1 MILHLE
7 TSTQMCSVAL
17 SQMGELLALE
27 ESNSEQYLHGEKL
40 TIFIQKALDSG
51 GVLPQQLQAIS
62 ISMGPGSYTGLRIGM
77 ATAKG
82 LSLGLNIPIL
92 GISSLQSLVSLG
104 KKKHTNA
111 TYVAAFEARNT
122 EVFMR
127 IETENELLL
136 EDQPID
142 LADYSFHGH
151 NKVVLLGN
159 AQNKVF
165 DFLGDPKAISE
176 PNLLPSAL
184 GQVDLAWQRM
194 SQGKVDDLYT
204 LTPNY
209 TKPCFIAAKKS

>member
-40 TIFIQKALDSG
+40 TVFIQKALDSG

-104 KKKHTNA
+104 KKKHANA

-142 LADYSFHGH
+142 LVDYSFQCH

-159 AQNKVF
+159 AQNKMF
-165 DFLGDPKAISE
+165 DFLGDSKAILE
-176 PNLLPSAL
+176 PNLFPSAL

-194 SQGKVDDLYT
+194 SQGKVDDVYT

>member
-7 TSTQMCSVAL
+7 TSTQTCSVAL
-17 SQMGELLALE
+17 SQTGKLLALE

-40 TIFIQKALDSG
+40 TIFIQKVLDSG
-51 GVLPQQLQAIS
+51 GVLPQQIQAIS

-82 LSLGLNIPIL
+82 LSLGLNIPII
-92 GISSLQSLVSLG
+92 GISSLHSLVSLG
-104 KKKHTNA
+104 KKKHANA
-111 TYVAAFEARNT
+111 TFIAAFEARNT

-127 IETENELLL
+127 IETDKALLL

-142 LADYSFHGH
+142 LVDYSFHPNH
-151 NKVVLLGN
+151 KVVLLGN

-165 DFLGDPKAISE
+165 DFLGDPTAILE

-194 SQGKVDDLYT
+194 LQGKVDDLNT
-204 LTPNY
+204 LAPNY
-209 TKPCFIAAKKS
+209 TKPCFIAQKKS